1 MEGDNKTGRSYNF
14 LTNLNNQ
21 SNIVNG
27 SNISVKQVNSVF
39 ILISPYHMNKCNL
52 EGLDIDL
59 NIDEKGSIFIDDK
72 EYEAVEV
79 KPGIKIF
86 GVIKGK

>member
-1 MEGDNKTGRSYNF
+1 MEGDNKKGRSYNF

-86 GVIKGK
+86 GVIKG

>member
-1 MEGDNKTGRSYNF
+1 MEGDNNRGKSYNF

-27 SNISVKQVNSVF
+27 NNISVKQVNSVF

-86 GVIKGK
+86 GVIKG

>member
-1 MEGDNKTGRSYNF
+1 MEGDNNKGRSYNF

-86 GVIKGK
+86 GVIKG

>member
-1 MEGDNKTGRSYNF
+1 MEGYNNQGRSYNF

-86 GVIKGK
+86 GVIKG

>member
-1 MEGDNKTGRSYNF
+1 MEGDNNKGRSYNF

-59 NIDEKGSIFIDDK
+59 NIDEKGSVFIDDK

-86 GVIKGK
+86 GVIKG

>member
-1 MEGDNKTGRSYNF
+1 MEGDNNKGRSYNF

-21 SNIVNG
+21 YNIVNG

-86 GVIKGK
+86 GVIKG

>member
-1 MEGDNKTGRSYNF
+1 MEGDNNKGRSYNF

-27 SNISVKQVNSVF
+27 SNISVKQINSVF
-39 ILISPYHMNKCNL
+39 ILISPYHMNKFNL

-59 NIDEKGSIFIDDK
+59 NIDEKGSVFIDDK

-86 GVIKGK
+86 GVIKG